1 MIWIPIGLIVIY
13 ALARAMLFDSFMM
26 PETWYGW
33 VLAGLFQVFVSG
45 FAALLICLAALGLG
59 KLFPVTSYIAGK
71 VALTAIRDKDGVE
84 GRFFLGTGTI
94 ESKPFYFYYAKNDD
108 GSVSPG
114 KISYDN
120 NVRVYQEKRDDAEFV
135 RWASKS
141 EFDWVWLIAVPPSD
155 DWYAVDFHVPAGTVK
170 SGYSM

>member
-1 MIWIPIGLIVIY
+1 MIWIPVGLIVIY
-13 ALARAMLFDSFMM
+13 ALARTMIFDPLMM

-33 VLAGLFQVFVSG
+33 FLGGIFQLFVSA
-45 FAALLICLAALGLG
+45 FAGLLICGAAVGVG
-59 KLFPVTSYIAGK
+59 KLFPITTYQAATVP
-71 VALTAIRDKDGVE
+71 LTVIRDKDGVE
-84 GRFFLGTGTI
+84 GHFFLGSGTI
-94 ESKPFYFYYAKNDD
+94 ESKPYYFYYIKNHD

-114 KISYDN
+114 KISYDA
-120 NVRVYQEKRDDAEFV
+120 NVRVYQEKREDAQFI

-141 EFDWVWLIAVPPSD
+141 KWGWVWLVAAPPSD

>member
-1 MIWIPIGLIVIY
+1 MIWMPIGLVIVY
-13 ALARAMLFDSFMM
+13 ALARSMIFDPLMM

-33 VLAGLFQVFVSG
+33 IIGGILQIGVSLFALMLVAGLAHG
-45 FAALLICLAALGLG
+45 IGL
-59 KLFPVTSYIAGK
+59 LFPVVSYKAAS
-71 VALTAIRDKDGVE
+71 VSLTAIRDKDGVE

-94 ESKPFYFYYAKNDD
+94 ESKPYYFYYKKNSD

-114 KISYDN
+114 KLSYDS
-120 NVRVYQEKRDDAEFV
+120 NVRVYQEKRDDAQFI

-141 EFDWVWLIAVPPSD
+141 KWNWVWLIAEPPSD
-155 DWYAVDFHVPAGTVK
+155 EWYAVDFHVPEGTVK